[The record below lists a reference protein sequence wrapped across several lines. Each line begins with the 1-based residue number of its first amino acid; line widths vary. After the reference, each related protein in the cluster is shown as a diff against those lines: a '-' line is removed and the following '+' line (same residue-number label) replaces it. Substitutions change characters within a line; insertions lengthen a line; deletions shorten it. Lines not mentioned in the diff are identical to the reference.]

1 MFSSFADNHN
11 IYDTLELI
19 KKDLKTLEKA
29 VYSNSSEFNNTNS
42 ASSSVDSNSEDV
54 LTRHLLKLSEIE
66 NQFQELTNKFE
77 EINFKL
83 DKLSNRLSKVQSDN
97 QLRFQD
103 LETALSNGETINLT
117 SKKSSETDTEILP
130 GSSQPQDLGSISYKD
145 NSTSDTTQ
153 KIQSVETTATI
164 VTETFQAEEKILP
177 DVSAPEQYEFATSF
191 LKVGDY
197 PTAERAFRE
206 FVISNPDH
214 KLAGNAQYWYAETF
228 RIRQLYTDAA
238 SAYLEGYQK
247 YPKGEKAPINLLKLG
262 VSMIQIGEKDQGCKM
277 ISGVEKQY
285 PDANQSVIQK
295 AKYESQKFECKK
307 KKIPKIYKSKIL
319 NQKVNK
325 IFKKFEKSFKIDTNF
340 IVAVSGGADSL
351 ALAFLT
357 KVYALKKNL
366 NPRYFIVDHKLRK
379 ESTYE
384 AYKVKKILKS
394 LKINSQVLTWKG
406 KKPVSNIQ
414 SLARSKRYEL
424 LFFKCKKLKIS
435 NLVLGHHID
444 DLIENFFLR
453 MARGSGLKGLVS
465 LGTNTQIKNINL
477 IRPLIKF
484 DKRDLIFL
492 SKFIFNFY
500 VDDPT
505 NDDIKFKRIK
515 VRNLIKEFEDF
526 GLDKKKFQ
534 LTIENLKKSDQSIKF
549 YVEKNK
555 RENSIFNYRKNE
567 LILKENFFDNS
578 NEIIFRSLSDLIHL
592 VGKKP
597 NFVRGKK
604 IENIL
609 NKIKERKLR
618 KETLG
623 GCVIKMVNHTVILTK
638 EG

>member
-1 MFSSFADNHN
+1 MS
-11 IYDTLELI
+11 
-19 KKDLKTLEKA
+19 LKNL
-29 VYSNSSEFNNTNS
+29 
-42 ASSSVDSNSEDV
+42 SV
-54 LTRHLLKLSEIE
+54 R
-66 NQFQELTNKFE
+66 
-77 EINFKL
+77 
-83 DKLSNRLSKVQSDN
+83 
-97 QLRFQD
+97 
-103 LETALSNGETINLT
+103 
-117 SKKSSETDTEILP
+117 
-130 GSSQPQDLGSISYKD
+130 
-145 NSTSDTTQ
+145 
-153 KIQSVETTATI
+153 
-164 VTETFQAEEKILP
+164 
-177 DVSAPEQYEFATSF
+177 
-191 LKVGDY
+191 
-197 PTAERAFRE
+197 
-206 FVISNPDH
+206 
-214 KLAGNAQYWYAETF
+214 
-228 RIRQLYTDAA
+228 
-238 SAYLEGYQK
+238 
-247 YPKGEKAPINLLKLG
+247 
-262 VSMIQIGEKDQGCKM
+262 
-277 ISGVEKQY
+277 
-285 PDANQSVIQK
+285 
-295 AKYESQKFECKK
+295 

-325 IFKKFEKSFKIDTNF
+325 IFKKFEKSFKIDTDF

-424 LFFKCKKLKIS
+424 LFLKCKKLKIS

-444 DLIENFFLR
+444 DVIENFFLR

-465 LGTNTQIKNINL
+465 LGTNTQIENINL
-477 IRPLIKF
+477 IRPLIEF

-505 NDDIKFKRIK
+505 NDDIKFNRIK
-515 VRNLIKEFEDF
+515 VRNLIKRFEDF
-526 GLDKKKFQ
+526 GLHKKKFQ

-555 RENSIFNYRKNE
+555 KENSIFNYRKNE
-567 LILKENFFDNS
+567 LILKDNFFDNS
-578 NEIIFRSLSDLIHL
+578 YEVIFRSLSDLIHL

-609 NKIKERKLR
+609 NKIKEQKLR

-638 EG
+638 EV

>member
-1 MFSSFADNHN
+1 MS
-11 IYDTLELI
+11 
-19 KKDLKTLEKA
+19 LKNL
-29 VYSNSSEFNNTNS
+29 
-42 ASSSVDSNSEDV
+42 SV
-54 LTRHLLKLSEIE
+54 R
-66 NQFQELTNKFE
+66 
-77 EINFKL
+77 
-83 DKLSNRLSKVQSDN
+83 
-97 QLRFQD
+97 
-103 LETALSNGETINLT
+103 
-117 SKKSSETDTEILP
+117 
-130 GSSQPQDLGSISYKD
+130 
-145 NSTSDTTQ
+145 
-153 KIQSVETTATI
+153 
-164 VTETFQAEEKILP
+164 
-177 DVSAPEQYEFATSF
+177 
-191 LKVGDY
+191 
-197 PTAERAFRE
+197 
-206 FVISNPDH
+206 
-214 KLAGNAQYWYAETF
+214 
-228 RIRQLYTDAA
+228 
-238 SAYLEGYQK
+238 
-247 YPKGEKAPINLLKLG
+247 
-262 VSMIQIGEKDQGCKM
+262 
-277 ISGVEKQY
+277 
-285 PDANQSVIQK
+285 
-295 AKYESQKFECKK
+295 

-319 NQKVNK
+319 NHKVNK

-424 LFFKCKKLKIS
+424 LFLKCKKLKIS

-465 LGTNTQIKNINL
+465 LGTNTQIENINL
-477 IRPLIKF
+477 IRPLIEF

-505 NDDIKFKRIK
+505 NDDIKFNRIK
-515 VRNLIKEFEDF
+515 VRNLIKKFEDF

-555 RENSIFNYRKNE
+555 KINSIINGRKKE
-567 LILKENFFDNS
+567 LILKKEFFDNS
-578 NEIIFRSLSDLIHL
+578 HEVVFRSLSDLIHFI
-592 VGKKP
+592 GEKQNP
-597 NFVRGKK
+597 ARGKK
-604 IENIL
+604 IKNL
-609 NKIKERKLR
+609 LDKIKKNRLF

-623 GCVIKMVNHTVILTK
+623 GCVIKKVNHTIILRK
-638 EG
+638 ER

>member
-1 MFSSFADNHN
+1 MS
-11 IYDTLELI
+11 
-19 KKDLKTLEKA
+19 LKNL
-29 VYSNSSEFNNTNS
+29 
-42 ASSSVDSNSEDV
+42 SV
-54 LTRHLLKLSEIE
+54 R
-66 NQFQELTNKFE
+66 
-77 EINFKL
+77 
-83 DKLSNRLSKVQSDN
+83 
-97 QLRFQD
+97 
-103 LETALSNGETINLT
+103 
-117 SKKSSETDTEILP
+117 
-130 GSSQPQDLGSISYKD
+130 
-145 NSTSDTTQ
+145 
-153 KIQSVETTATI
+153 
-164 VTETFQAEEKILP
+164 
-177 DVSAPEQYEFATSF
+177 
-191 LKVGDY
+191 
-197 PTAERAFRE
+197 
-206 FVISNPDH
+206 
-214 KLAGNAQYWYAETF
+214 
-228 RIRQLYTDAA
+228 
-238 SAYLEGYQK
+238 
-247 YPKGEKAPINLLKLG
+247 
-262 VSMIQIGEKDQGCKM
+262 
-277 ISGVEKQY
+277 
-285 PDANQSVIQK
+285 
-295 AKYESQKFECKK
+295 
-307 KKIPKIYKSKIL
+307 KKIPKIYKSKLL

-357 KVYALKKNL
+357 KAYSLKKNL

-379 ESTYE
+379 DSTLE
-384 AYKVKKILKS
+384 AHKVKRILKS

-406 KKPVSNIQ
+406 KKPTSNIQ

-424 LFFKCKKLKIS
+424 LFSKCKKLKIS
-435 NLVLGHHID
+435 NLILGHHMD

-465 LGTNTQIKNINL
+465 LGTNTQIKKINL

-484 DKRDLIFL
+484 DKKDLIFL
-492 SKFIFNFY
+492 TKFIFNFY

-505 NDDIKFKRIK
+505 NDDIKFNRIK
-515 VRNLIKEFEDF
+515 IRNLIKEFASF

-555 RENSIFNYRKNE
+555 KENSIFNYRKNE
-567 LILKENFFDNS
+567 LILKDNFFDNS
-578 NEIIFRSLSDLIHL
+578 YEVIFRSLSDLIHL

-609 NKIKERKLR
+609 NKIKERNLR

>member
-1 MFSSFADNHN
+1 MS
-11 IYDTLELI
+11 
-19 KKDLKTLEKA
+19 LK
-29 VYSNSSEFNNTNS
+29 
-42 ASSSVDSNSEDV
+42 
-54 LTRHLLKLSEIE
+54 
-66 NQFQELTNKFE
+66 
-77 EINFKL
+77 
-83 DKLSNRLSKVQSDN
+83 
-97 QLRFQD
+97 
-103 LETALSNGETINLT
+103 NL
-117 SKKSSETDTEILP
+117 
-130 GSSQPQDLGSISYKD
+130 
-145 NSTSDTTQ
+145 
-153 KIQSVETTATI
+153 
-164 VTETFQAEEKILP
+164 
-177 DVSAPEQYEFATSF
+177 
-191 LKVGDY
+191 
-197 PTAERAFRE
+197 
-206 FVISNPDH
+206 
-214 KLAGNAQYWYAETF
+214 
-228 RIRQLYTDAA
+228 
-238 SAYLEGYQK
+238 
-247 YPKGEKAPINLLKLG
+247 
-262 VSMIQIGEKDQGCKM
+262 
-277 ISGVEKQY
+277 
-285 PDANQSVIQK
+285 SVI
-295 AKYESQKFECKK
+295 

-340 IVAVSGGADSL
+340 IVAVSGGPDSL

-357 KVYALKKNL
+357 KLYSYKKNL
-366 NPRYFIVDHKLRK
+366 DPRYFIIDHKLRK

-384 AYKVKKILKS
+384 AHKVKRILKS
-394 LKINSQVLTWKG
+394 LNINSQVLTWKG
-406 KKPVSNIQ
+406 KKPMSNTQ

-424 LFFKCKKLKIS
+424 LFSKCKKLKIS

-465 LGTNTQIKNINL
+465 LGTNTQIENINL

-484 DKRDLIFL
+484 EKRDLIFL

-505 NDDIKFKRIK
+505 NNDIKFNRIK

-555 RENSIFNYRKNE
+555 RENSINNYKKNE

-578 NEIIFRSLSDLIHL
+578 HEVIFRSLSDLIHL

-609 NKIKERKLR
+609 KKIKKLKLR

>member
-1 MFSSFADNHN
+1 MS
-11 IYDTLELI
+11 
-19 KKDLKTLEKA
+19 LKNL
-29 VYSNSSEFNNTNS
+29 
-42 ASSSVDSNSEDV
+42 SV
-54 LTRHLLKLSEIE
+54 R
-66 NQFQELTNKFE
+66 
-77 EINFKL
+77 
-83 DKLSNRLSKVQSDN
+83 
-97 QLRFQD
+97 
-103 LETALSNGETINLT
+103 
-117 SKKSSETDTEILP
+117 
-130 GSSQPQDLGSISYKD
+130 
-145 NSTSDTTQ
+145 
-153 KIQSVETTATI
+153 
-164 VTETFQAEEKILP
+164 
-177 DVSAPEQYEFATSF
+177 
-191 LKVGDY
+191 
-197 PTAERAFRE
+197 
-206 FVISNPDH
+206 
-214 KLAGNAQYWYAETF
+214 
-228 RIRQLYTDAA
+228 
-238 SAYLEGYQK
+238 
-247 YPKGEKAPINLLKLG
+247 
-262 VSMIQIGEKDQGCKM
+262 
-277 ISGVEKQY
+277 
-285 PDANQSVIQK
+285 
-295 AKYESQKFECKK
+295 
-307 KKIPKIYKSKIL
+307 KKIPEIYRTKLL

-325 IFKKFEKSFKIDTNF
+325 IFKKFEKLFKIDTNF

-424 LFFKCKKLKIS
+424 LFLKCKKLKIS

-444 DLIENFFLR
+444 DVIENFFLR

-465 LGTNTQIKNINL
+465 LGTNTQIENINL
-477 IRPLIKF
+477 IRPLIEF

-505 NDDIKFKRIK
+505 NDDIKFNRIK
-515 VRNLIKEFEDF
+515 IRNLIKRFEDF
-526 GLDKKKFQ
+526 NLDKKKFQ

-555 RENSIFNYRKNE
+555 KENSIFNYRKNE
-567 LILKENFFDNS
+567 LILKDNFFDNS
-578 NEIIFRSLSDLIHL
+578 YEVIFRSLSDLIHL

-609 NKIKERKLR
+609 NKIKEQKLR

-638 EG
+638 EV